1 MTPTPLK
8 RTTFWAA
15 AGIGVLAF
23 LSLYTVNQTEEA
35 LVVRLGKPVRAV
47 HSPGLHWKMPLIDSV
62 VYYDARLL
70 HLEPPLEQV
79 ILGDQKRLLV
89 QVYARY
95 RITDPLLY
103 YQSVQTIT
111 QGQAQ
116 LSQIISSA
124 TRRSLGQV
132 PLTSLLTPDRV
143 KATMAILTES
153 AARSL
158 SLGVTVTDV
167 RLRRA
172 DLPPETSQAIYD
184 RMKSERNRM
193 AKELRAQG
201 IQWQQEIEAKA
212 DRERTVILSEA
223 QKQALTIHGEG
234 DAQATRIYAQAY
246 GKDPAFYKFYR
257 ALRTYQGSLADST
270 PTLMLSPNSD
280 LLRFFDKGSAGA
292 TAQGRKS
299 RTGAQ

>member
-8 RTTFWAA
+8 RAALWAA
-15 AGIGVLAF
+15 AGIVALAF

-103 YQSVQTIT
+103 YQSVQTIA

-143 KATMAILTES
+143 RATKAILTES

-158 SLGVTVTDV
+158 ALGVTVTDV

-223 QKQALTIHGEG
+223 QKQALAIHGDA

-292 TAQGRKS
+292 AARDRKS
-299 RTGAQ
+299 RAAAQ

>member
-1 MTPTPLK
+1 MTSIPFHRAVL
-8 RTTFWAA
+8 WAT

-132 PLTSLLTPDRV
+132 PLTSLLTPERV

-158 SLGVTVTDV
+158 ALGVTVTDV

-280 LLRFFDKGSAGA
+280 LLRYFDKGSAGA
-292 TAQGRKS
+292 TAHGGKS
-299 RTGAQ
+299 RTAAQ

>member
-1 MTPTPLK
+1 MTSTPLK
-8 RTTFWAA
+8 RAALWAA
-15 AGIGVLAF
+15 AGIVALAF

-47 HSPGLHWKMPLIDSV
+47 HSPGLHWKMPLIDTV

-103 YQSVQTIT
+103 YQSVQTIA

-143 KATMAILTES
+143 RATKAILTES

-158 SLGVTVTDV
+158 ALGVTVIDV

-223 QKQALTIHGEG
+223 QKQALAIHGDA

-280 LLRFFDKGSAGA
+280 LLRYFDKGSAGA
-292 TAQGRKS
+292 AARDRKS
-299 RTGAQ
+299 RAAAQ

>member
-1 MTPTPLK
+1 MTPSPLK
-8 RTTFWAA
+8 RALLWAA
-15 AGIGVLAF
+15 AGIGALAF

-143 KATMAILTES
+143 KATTAILTES

-158 SLGVTVTDV
+158 ALGVTVTDV

-257 ALRTYQGSLADST
+257 ALRTYQGSIADST

-280 LLRFFDKGSAGA
+280 LLRYFDKGSAGA
-292 TAQGRKS
+292 PAHGRKS
-299 RTGAQ
+299 RTAAQ

>member
-1 MTPTPLK
+1 MTSTPGK
-8 RTTFWAA
+8 RIALWTAV
-15 AGIGVLAF
+15 GIGTLAF

-35 LVVRLGKPVRAV
+35 LVVRLGKPVHAV
-47 HSPGLHWKMPLIDSV
+47 HSPGLHWKVPLIDTV

-70 HLEPPLEQV
+70 HLEPPVEQV
-79 ILGDQKRLLV
+79 ILGDQKRLMV

-103 YQSVQTIT
+103 YQSVQTIA

-124 TRRSLGQV
+124 ARRSLGQV

-143 KATMAILTES
+143 RATAAILIES
-153 AARSL
+153 AARSRG
-158 SLGVTVTDV
+158 LGVTVTDV

-223 QKQALTIHGEG
+223 QKQALGIRGLG
-234 DAQATRIYAQAY
+234 DAQATRAYSQAY

-257 ALRTYQGSLADST
+257 ALRTYQGSLADSA

-280 LLRFFDKGSAGA
+280 LLRYFDRGSADVPARGH
-292 TAQGRKS
+292 R
-299 RTGAQ
+299 